1 MFANLSNRLRSVA
14 ERLRGKG
21 RLSEDNISESVRD
34 VRRAL
39 IEADVA
45 LSVVKDFTDK
55 VRARAVGLEITRSL
69 NPGQAYVK
77 ILQDELTAVLG
88 EGHRELNLRHQPP
101 VIILLAGLQGVGKT
115 TTAAKLALYL
125 KERHQS
131 RVMLAS
137 LDTRRPAA
145 MLQLEQLASR
155 VDAGFFKAD
164 PKTPVATIAADA
176 VARAKT
182 DQADVLILDTAGR
195 TRLDEELL
203 DELRLLNAE
212 VSPVETLFVVDSMA
226 GQDAVNVAKA
236 FGEALPLTG
245 IIMTK
250 TDGDARGG
258 AALSVKSVTGQP
270 IKFIGTGEKLTG
282 LEPFH
287 PDRMASQILGMGDV
301 VGLVEEVERK
311 VDKDKADRLAKKL
324 KKGRS
329 FDLNDLRDQLEQMMN
344 MGGLEGLLGKLPLP
358 GGINK
363 EQLAEKVDH
372 KAIRRQV
379 AVINSM
385 TPGERRFPK
394 TLNGSRKRRIA
405 AGAGVT
411 VPDVNRL
418 VKQHVQMQ
426 KMMKKFSK
434 GGMKQALRGMLGMPG
449 R

>member
-1 MFANLSNRLRSVA
+1 MFANLSDRFRSVA

-21 RLSEDNISESVRD
+21 RLSEDNISEAVRD

-55 VRARAVGLEITRSL
+55 VRVRAVGVEITRSV

-88 EGHRELNLRHQPP
+88 EGHRELDLRHQPP

-131 RVMLAS
+131 KVMLAS

-164 PKTPVATIAADA
+164 AKTPVVTIAVDA
-176 VARAKT
+176 VTQAKT

-250 TDGDARGG
+250 MDGDARGG

-282 LEPFH
+282 FEPFH

-311 VDKDKADRLAKKL
+311 VDKDKADQLAKKL
-324 KKGRS
+324 KKGRG

-358 GGINK
+358 GGMNK
-363 EQLAEKVDH
+363 DALAKQIDH

-394 TLNGSRKRRIA
+394 VLNGSRKRRIA

-426 KMMKKFSK
+426 KMMRKFSK
-434 GGMKQALRGMLGMPG
+434 GGMKQAMRGMPGMLG